1 DFKLVMMKKLN
12 DDSNKFEYFNDYQA
26 SILNLNVHE
35 KKQWLVISSCDGG
48 IRVFN
53 IDIQSLIKQLSTTT
67 KSNDYEPIASLCQT
81 QLESN

>member
-1 DFKLVMMKKLN
+1 MMKKLN

-67 KSNDYEPIASLCQT
+67 KSNDYE
-81 QLESN
+81 